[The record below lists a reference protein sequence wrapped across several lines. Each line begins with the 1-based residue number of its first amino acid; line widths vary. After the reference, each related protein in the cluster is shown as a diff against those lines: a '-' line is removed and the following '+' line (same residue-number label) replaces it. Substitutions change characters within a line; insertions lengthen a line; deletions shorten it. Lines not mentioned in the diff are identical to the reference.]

1 MMSLKT
7 LYRTAGLAMLV
18 AFAVWIGL
26 SLLWA
31 PAYMVAAPIN
41 PVTEDPGS
49 RGLAFE
55 NVEIPSN
62 ALSAPLQAWWI
73 PAASPRATLIFVHG
87 AGSNRTSSY
96 IGCLDFYKTLNA
108 LDISVLTLDLRN
120 HGNSPRTDS
129 VLRMGLQEWAD
140 VAAASEWLDT
150 QHPHTTPRLILGA
163 SMGGSVVVHA
173 ADHGVRADGLVL
185 FDPQLDVRDSLIQGG
200 EIVTGFPAFL
210 FSLAAPA
217 TIRRYELPDGDNSPL
232 RLAEQL
238 RLPIL
243 LIQDWDDPVTRAPFA
258 AQLAARNPQVTLARA
273 PAVPLDSPCIAG
285 KERWGSHV
293 AAHECHPDWTRETIE
308 DFLGSLTAL

>member
-1 MMSLKT
+1 MPLKT
-7 LYRTAGLAMLV
+7 LYRAAGLATLV
-18 AFAVWIGL
+18 TIAAWIGL
-26 SLLWA
+26 SLFWA
-31 PAYMVAAPIN
+31 PAYMVAAPVN
-41 PVTEDPGS
+41 PVTEDPAS
-49 RGLAFE
+49 RGLVFE
-55 NVEIPSN
+55 NVEIPTK

-73 PAASPRATLIFVHG
+73 PASSPRATLIFVHG

-108 LDISVLTLDLRN
+108 LDVSVLTLDLRN

-129 VLRMGLQEWAD
+129 VLRMGSEEWAD
-140 VAAASEWLDT
+140 VAAASDWLDT
-150 QHPHTTPRLILGA
+150 AHPDTSPRLILGA

-173 ADHGVRADGLVL
+173 ADRGVKADALIL

-217 TIRRYELPDGDNSPL
+217 TIRRYELPDGDGSPL
-232 RLAEQL
+232 SLAAALQ
-238 RLPIL
+238 LPIL

-273 PAVPLDSPCIAG
+273 PAVPLDSPCLSG

-293 AAHECHPDWTRETIE
+293 AAHECHPNWTRDTIN
-308 DFLGSLTAL
+308 DFLGTLVAL